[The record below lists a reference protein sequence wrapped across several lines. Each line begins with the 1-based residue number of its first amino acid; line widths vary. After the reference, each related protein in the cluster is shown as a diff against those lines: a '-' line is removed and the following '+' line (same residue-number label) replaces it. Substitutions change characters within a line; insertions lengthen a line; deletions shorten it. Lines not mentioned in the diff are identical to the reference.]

1 MFSRIKT
8 WSAGLVA
15 LTLIVPL
22 LAGCDIGGTGGGG
35 GGTATKPNI
44 IVSSKDFT
52 EEILVGEMYAQLL
65 EQAGYPVTRKLNL
78 GATDI
83 AQAALVKGDIHLYP
97 EYTGTGLTVVLKK
110 EPMSDAQQVFD
121 IVSKEYEAQ
130 FKLTWLDPAPMND
143 TQALATTKAIA
154 DQYGLKTLSDLAT
167 KADQLRLVCIAEFLG
182 READGLPALQRTY
195 GGFQF
200 KDTITVDNALKYK
213 TLLDGQADIAQA
225 FSTDGAIGG
234 NDLVVLEDD
243 KHLFPVYQIAPVIR
257 DDILTAN
264 PDIKGVLNALAPK
277 LTNDAV
283 AKINWE
289 VDGKKR
295 EPKDVATEFLKNTGL
310 VK

>member
-65 EQAGYPVTRKLNL
+65 EQAGYPVTRKLLL
-78 GATDI
+78 GA
-83 AQAALVKGDIHLYP
+83 
-97 EYTGTGLTVVLKK
+97 
-110 EPMSDAQQVFD
+110 S
-121 IVSKEYEAQ
+121 
-130 FKLTWLDPAPMND
+130 
-143 TQALATTKAIA
+143 
-154 DQYGLKTLSDLAT
+154 
-167 KADQLRLVCIAEFLG
+167 
-182 READGLPALQRTY
+182 
-195 GGFQF
+195 
-200 KDTITVDNALKYK
+200 
-213 TLLDGQADIAQA
+213 DIAQA

-295 EPKDVATEFLKNTGL
+295 EPKDVATEFLKNNGL
-310 VK
+310 LK

>member
-1 MFSRIKT
+1 MFSRFKS

-15 LTLIVPL
+15 LALIVPL
-22 LAGCDIGGTGGGG
+22 LAGCDIGTGTGGS
-35 GGTATKPNI
+35 GTATKPNI

-110 EPMSDAQQVFD
+110 EPMSDAQQVYD

-154 DQYGLKTLSDLAT
+154 DQYGLKTLSDLST

-200 KDTITVDNALKYK
+200 KDTITVDNAAGSGHGVAAL
-213 TLLDGQADIAQA
+213 TLDGAPCP
-225 FSTDGAIGG
+225 DGRIPL
-234 NDLVVLEDD
+234 D
-243 KHLFPVYQIAPVIR
+243 PAPGTHQVQVR
-257 DDILTAN
+257 LG
-264 PDIKGVLNALAPK
+264 PG
-277 LTNDAV
+277 
-283 AKINWE
+283 E
-289 VDGKKR
+289 C
-295 EPKDVATEFLKNTGL
+295 
-310 VK
+310 

>member
-1 MFSRIKT
+1 MLHRMRS
-8 WSAGLVA
+8 WGAGLVA

-22 LAGCDIGGTGGGG
+22 LAGCDTGTGGA
-35 GGTATKPNI
+35 ATKPNI

-65 EQAGYPVTRKLNL
+65 EQGGYPVTRKLNL
-78 GATDI
+78 GSTAV
-83 AQAALVKGDIHLYP
+83 AQPALVKGDIHVYP

-110 EPMSDAQQVFD
+110 DPMSDAKQVFD
-121 IVSKEYEAQ
+121 IVSKEYESQ

-154 DQYGLKTLSDLAT
+154 DQYGLKTLSDLSG
-167 KADQLRLVCIAEFLG
+167 KADQLRLVALAEFLG
-182 READGLPALQRTY
+182 REDGLPALQKTY
-195 GGFQF
+195 GGFKF
-200 KDTITVDNALKYK
+200 KETITVDNALKYQ
-213 TLLDGQADIAQA
+213 TLLDGKADIAEA
-225 FSTDGAIGG
+225 FSTDGAVGG
-234 NDLVVLEDD
+234 NNLVVLEDD
-243 KHLFPVYQIAPVIR
+243 KNLFPVYQIAPVIR

-264 PDIKGVLNALAPK
+264 PDIKGILNALAPK

-283 AKINWE
+283 ARINWE

-295 EPKDVATEFLKNTGL
+295 EPKDVATEFLKANGL

>member
-1 MFSRIKT
+1 MFNRMRS
-8 WSAGLVA
+8 WGAGLVA

-22 LAGCDIGGTGGGG
+22 LAGCDTGTS
-35 GGTATKPNI
+35 GTSTKPNI

-65 EQAGYPVTRKLNL
+65 EQGGYPVTRKLNL
-78 GATDI
+78 GSTAV
-83 AQAALVKGDIHLYP
+83 AQPALVKGDIQVYP

-110 EPMSDAQQVFD
+110 DAMSDAKQVFD
-121 IVSKEYEAQ
+121 IVSKEYESQ

-154 DQYGLKTLSDLAT
+154 DKYGLKTLSDLSG
-167 KADQLRLVCIAEFLG
+167 KADQLRLVALAEFLG
-182 READGLPALQRTY
+182 REQDGLPALQKTY
-195 GGFQF
+195 GGFKF
-200 KDTITVDNALKYK
+200 KETITVDNALKYQ
-213 TLLDGQADIAQA
+213 TLLDGKADIAEA
-225 FSTDGAIGG
+225 FSTDGAVGG
-234 NDLVVLEDD
+234 NNLVVLVDD
-243 KHLFPVYQIAPVIR
+243 KNLFPVYQIAPVIR
-257 DDILTAN
+257 DDVLTAN
-264 PDIKGVLNALAPK
+264 PDIKGILNALAPK

-295 EPKDVATEFLKNTGL
+295 EPKDVATEFLKANGL